1 MQFINCSNH
10 SKIRYQVNPS
20 GTSPNPSQGLLPLIA
35 PSTAQGVAVQVM
47 SGLQGG
53 APVVTPLGT
62 WREINTTASTY
73 TVPMRV
79 RYYQTNT
86 NVIPGHVEIGMT
98 ISFQYQ

>member
-1 MQFINCSNH
+1 
-10 SKIRYQVNPS
+10 
-20 GTSPNPSQGLLPLIA
+20 
-35 PSTAQGVAVQVM
+35 VQVM

-62 WREINTTASTY
+62 WREINTTAGTY

-79 RYYQTNT
+79 RYYKTAND
-86 NVIPGHVEIGMT
+86 VIPGDVHAAMT